1 MIQPYVVLT
10 FTQAELTIRRLD
22 DGALEFR
29 GWLKSYSSALSL
41 ALDVLEDGGPTAT
54 LRLGHQMVDYSY
66 SNTK

>member
-1 MIQPYVVLT
+1 MIQPCVVLT

-22 DGALEFR
+22 DGALEIC

-41 ALDVLEDGGPTAT
+41 ALDVLEDGGP